1 MTTKLLNWASNEGQ
15 ITKSKL
21 SGGRRAKFLLRLV
34 VMIYNL
40 LRTEGYLGNV
50 GLVHFFILNF
60 RLCSWVKKV
69 MVPDSNL
76 KNWPRF
82 RFLVPY
88 LALYFSLISLS
99 TS

>member
-21 SGGRRAKFLLRLV
+21 SGGRRAKFFPWLV

-50 GLVHFFILNF
+50 GLKAINEDIDLTEHMRNGVDSLRIVVAAQESIDTGEIVRLN
-60 RLCSWVKKV
+60 
-69 MVPDSNL
+69 
-76 KNWPRF
+76 
-82 RFLVPY
+82 
-88 LALYFSLISLS
+88 
-99 TS
+99 

>member
-21 SGGRRAKFLLRLV
+21 SGGRRAKFLPWLV

-50 GLVHFFILNF
+50 GLVCPRGADVRHRDHLT
-60 RLCSWVKKV
+60 LHLAAVYLSWV
-69 MVPDSNL
+69 
-76 KNWPRF
+76 
-82 RFLVPY
+82 
-88 LALYFSLISLS
+88 
-99 TS
+99 